1 MYLRRELSRW
11 RGYLVGKRNLLRK
24 RVLRRKRNPL
34 KRCDLQIIHD
44 LLQTFT
50 DQLLKHLPAMI
61 SLINPMLH
69 FLVCY
74 ELLEIRTAVN
84 FLDLYILGI
93 LYRILVWYFLLFL
106 TSLLFV
112 AARVIFCLS
121 KLRRYYFKLLELNCQ
136 NIDVNPDS
144 FL

>member
-1 MYLRRELSRW
+1 MIKCKNVCYEAFERKQCMYVRRELLRW
-11 RGYLVGKRNLLRK
+11 REYLVGKRNLLRK

-93 LYRILVWYFLLFL
+93 LYCILVWFTLCNESIVCCRTGKFLF
-106 TSLLFV
+106 
-112 AARVIFCLS
+112 
-121 KLRRYYFKLLELNCQ
+121 E
-136 NIDVNPDS
+136 
-144 FL
+144 